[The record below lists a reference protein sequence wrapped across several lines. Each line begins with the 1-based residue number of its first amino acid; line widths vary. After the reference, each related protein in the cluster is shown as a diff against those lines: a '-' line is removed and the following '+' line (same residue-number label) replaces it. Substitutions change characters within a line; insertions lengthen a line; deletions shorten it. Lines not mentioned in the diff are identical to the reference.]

1 MLCGNS
7 RMEII
12 RITDQ
17 KNGTLSE
24 FYARESAGYRSRGD
38 DTNAD
43 MIANMVRLLDVLS
56 VADGPSLFGVTS
68 HFRLRLLNVDD
79 YRAPTVATIQP
90 VIDGPKTFAFD
101 IAYPMP
107 IADSPWDNAW
117 IRGLAF
123 DAEMAIPM
131 VLSAVRYSA
140 NSA

>member
-1 MLCGNS
+1 MCGNP

-17 KNGTLSE
+17 QNGTLTE
-24 FYARESAGYRSRGD
+24 FYARESDGYRNGGS

-43 MIANMVRLLDVLS
+43 MLANMVRLLDALAG
-56 VADGPSLFGVTS
+56 ADGPTLFGVTS
-68 HFRLRLLNVDD
+68 HFRLRLLNIDD

-90 VIDGPKTFAFD
+90 VIDGPKTFGFD

-107 IADSPWDNAW
+107 NSDSPWDNAW
-117 IRGLAF
+117 VRGLAF
-123 DAEMAIPM
+123 DAEMAVPM
-131 VLSAVRYSA
+131 VLSAIRHSA